1 MKTWKF
7 AALAGVLGLSV
18 AAHATFYTSESSFLA
33 AINSTYYL
41 EDFSNLNYGDI
52 AGDPTWAAPGGNGY
66 GWTASAPTGVWS
78 NTSSMSTNVANEAL
92 TITFTGAPVSAFG
105 GILNNTDF
113 NGAAQGGTVVLTMS
127 NGDTTTVNDGSFLG
141 WVGTS
146 SVTSAT
152 ILAQGSPSSTLNW
165 AQLDHSYTGAAAST
179 VPEPASMTALALGG
193 LALLRR
199 RAKKA

>member
-41 EDFSNLNYGDI
+41 EDFSNLSYGDI

-66 GWTASAPTGVWS
+66 GWTASAATGVWS
-78 NTSSMSTNVANEAL
+78 NDSSMSTNVANESL
-92 TITFTGAPVSAFG
+92 VITFTGAPVSAFG
-105 GILNNTDF
+105 GLLNNTDID
-113 NGAAQGGTVVLTMS
+113 GLAQGGTVTLTMS
-127 NGDTTTVNDGSFLG
+127 NGDTMTVNDGSFLG
-141 WVGTS
+141 WVGS
-146 SVTSAT
+146 APVTGAS
-152 ILAQGSPSSTLNW
+152 ILAQASSNTNNW
-165 AQLDHSYTGAAAST
+165 AQLDHAYTGAAAST